1 MSTPIRTAHVT
12 GWGRYAPT
20 QVLTNHDLERMV
32 DTSDEWI
39 VSRTGIRER
48 RVAAAHE
55 TTASMAAVAA
65 MRAIRTAGIEPD
77 EIDLILLATLTPD
90 YWMPSTAAL
99 VKEAI
104 GNTRAAA
111 MDVAAACS
119 GFVYAYATAH
129 AYITSGMAK
138 HVLVIGAELL
148 TRFLDYTDRNTCIL
162 FGDGAG
168 AVVLSASDEP
178 GGGLGIEMTTEPQGA
193 YMIWLPAG
201 GAKSPP
207 SAETVA
213 RGEHYVRMEGK
224 ETYRFATRTLATTAL
239 TSIEKAGLKPS
250 DIDLF
255 IPHQANI
262 RIIEAV
268 AKGLDLPMERMF
280 VNLDKYGNTSAASVP
295 IALAEAVN
303 EGRVKVGDRIVIVAF
318 GAGFTS
324 GAVTIEWTAD
334 PARGIAGDAA
344 VDPNDIQ
351 VRLPVDW
358 DSVDPIPE
366 ALAELMRRPGSVD
379 VPLDDV
385 VPGEQA
391 SKPAGGPGMIDLS
404 GKTALVTGGSRG
416 IGRAIAIRL
425 ATQGADVAFTYKGN
439 ADAAAETTAL
449 HRGPRSKGARDPG
462 RRLAGGDRGRRS
474 SRPSS
479 RRSARSTSWST
490 TPGVT
495 RDDLIMRMSVEAW
508 REVLETNLYGAFY
521 MIKAVTRPML
531 KAKGGRIINITSV
544 SGQAGQMGQANYSS
558 AKAGLIGLT
567 KATARELASRS
578 ITVNAVAPGFV
589 LTELTQ
595 DLPDALKDEITAR
608 TPLGRF
614 GETAEIAERR
624 RVPRQRRG
632 RLHHRAGPRRRRR
645 PGDDVGE
652 SDQAAPDPPDG
663 IPATPC

>member
-1 MSTPIRTAHVT
+1 MTGSDSGSVRYAHLT
-12 GWGRYAPT
+12 GWGRYAPS
-20 QVLTNHDLERMV
+20 QVLTNADLERMV

-55 TTASMAAVAA
+55 TTASMAAVAS

-77 EIDLILLATLTPD
+77 DIDLILLATLTPD

-119 GFVYAYATAH
+119 GFVYAYATAQ
-129 AYITSGMAK
+129 AYILSGLAK

-213 RGEHYVRMEGK
+213 RGEHFVRMEGK

-239 TSIEKAGLKPS
+239 TSIQRSGLEPT
-250 DIDLF
+250 DVDLF

-268 AKGLDLPMERMF
+268 AKGLDLPMDKLF
-280 VNLDKYGNTSAASVP
+280 VNLDRYGNTSAASVP
-295 IALAEAVN
+295 IARAEAAN
-303 EGRVKVGDRIVIVAF
+303 SGRIQVDDTVCIVAF

-324 GAVTIEWTAD
+324 GAVTIRWTQD
-334 PARGIAGDAA
+334 PLRGIAGDAA
-344 VDPNDIQ
+344 VQPGDVS

-358 DSVDPIPE
+358 DSVDPIPP
-366 ALAELMRRPGSVD
+366 ALAAIMASPGTVD

-385 VPGEQA
+385 VPGDQPVHQE
-391 SKPAGGPGMIDLS
+391 
-404 GKTALVTGGSRG
+404 
-416 IGRAIAIRL
+416 
-425 ATQGADVAFTYKGN
+425 
-439 ADAAAETTAL
+439 
-449 HRGPRSKGARDPG
+449 
-462 RRLAGGDRGRRS
+462 
-474 SRPSS
+474 
-479 RRSARSTSWST
+479 ARS
-490 TPGVT
+490 
-495 RDDLIMRMSVEAW
+495 
-508 REVLETNLYGAFY
+508 
-521 MIKAVTRPML
+521 
-531 KAKGGRIINITSV
+531 
-544 SGQAGQMGQANYSS
+544 
-558 AKAGLIGLT
+558 
-567 KATARELASRS
+567 
-578 ITVNAVAPGFV
+578 
-589 LTELTQ
+589 
-595 DLPDALKDEITAR
+595 
-608 TPLGRF
+608 
-614 GETAEIAERR
+614 
-624 RVPRQRRG
+624 
-632 RLHHRAGPRRRRR
+632 
-645 PGDDVGE
+645 
-652 SDQAAPDPPDG
+652 
-663 IPATPC
+663 